1 MNLTH
6 PSTET
11 LLAREIILSHGTN
24 VASYQLVNDGIT
36 KWFNRDQTSVI
47 GYVDH
52 FGIRVVAGNP
62 VCPRGKLPEVLK
74 EFFSDCKLANKR
86 PCFFAGIPPLLET
99 SEEICASS
107 RIAIGTQPCWNLAEW
122 KQTITTHASL
132 KEQLR
137 RSRAKGVTIREYS
150 TEEAEN
156 NPGLQSVLDSWLADR
171 GLPPLHFLVEPQ
183 TLNYLVDRRTFVA
196 EQNGEPIAF
205 LNLCPIATRKGW
217 LTEQFPRSPSAPN
230 GTVELMLHTAALQLA
245 EEEFEFLTMGLIPFS
260 STVMSS
266 DLPKWLKAL
275 ATWARAHGRR
285 FYNFNGLENF
295 KSKFHPHTWETV
307 YAVVPEPKIKLIHI
321 AAIAQ
326 AFADEPLPQ
335 SITKSLL
342 RAVRQEYRWLA
353 RKDR

>member
-1 MNLTH
+1 M
-6 PSTET
+6 
-11 LLAREIILSHGTN
+11 
-24 VASYQLVNDGIT
+24 
-36 KWFNRDQTSVI
+36 I

-62 VCPRGKLPEVLK
+62 VCPRGELQDVLL
-74 EFFSDCKLANKR
+74 EFFEECKRDKKH
-86 PCFFAGIPPLLET
+86 PCFFAGIPPLIEVCEGIRP
-99 SEEICASS
+99 SAH
-107 RIAIGTQPCWNLAEW
+107 IAIGTQPCWNLADW
-122 KQTITTHASL
+122 NKTITTHPSL

-137 RSRAKGVTIREYS
+137 RSRAKGVTVREYS
-150 TEEAEN
+150 TKEAEN
-156 NPGLQSVLDSWLADR
+156 HPGLKAVLESWLADR

-196 EQNGEPIAF
+196 EQNGALIAF

-217 LTEQFPRSPSAPN
+217 LTEQFPRLPSAPN

-245 EEEFEFLTMGLIPFS
+245 AEGFELLTMGLIPFS
-260 STVMSS
+260 STVMKSH
-266 DLPKWLKAL
+266 LPNWLKVT

-295 KSKFHPHTWETV
+295 KSKFHPHVWETV
-307 YAVVPEPKIKLIHI
+307 YAVVPEPHIKPIHI

-342 RAVRQEYRWLA
+342 RAIRQEYRWLA
-353 RKDR
+353 HKDS